1 MIRKGSHLREDCF
14 DHGSCIGAAL
24 CSCNGV
30 ALCCVLAAGRPAHS
44 ALGCASR
51 ANLSGLFVFTGR
63 LSLWKD
69 ESDGKLQESLVCS
82 GIVGCVLLGSL
93 LALAGIGD
101 TLCWVVP
108 KAWYAGESWRRP
120 PLRTRGQGKT
130 IRSTGER
137 TQAKVRTCPVFTVFV
152 PQCCVRLRR
161 RPPSWRAS
169 LFALPMATF

>member
-1 MIRKGSHLREDCF
+1 MLMQWSGTVLRAGSRVSCSFRSWLRQPCQPQWAF
-14 DHGSCIGAAL
+14 YFS
-24 CSCNGV
+24 
-30 ALCCVLAAGRPAHS
+30 
-44 ALGCASR
+44 
-51 ANLSGLFVFTGR
+51 GR

-82 GIVGCVLLGSL
+82 GIVGCVLPGSL

-169 LFALPMATF
+169 LFALPMATS